1 MLKFRDDVADT
12 LLKIEQQTEI
22 ISTYLFKTD
31 SPEIEE
37 ITKIGTLYDNRKA
50 LIDKLIVLN
59 SPKSDDLTKKMI
71 DEVKTSINFDARI
84 KSIKEKDSSN
94 LKRLKIILDAFGKQ
108 VKITQQQKSLQIYF
122 K

>member
-50 LIDKLIVLN
+50 LIDKLVVLN

-71 DEVKTSINFDARI
+71 DEVKTSINFDERI

>member
-59 SPKSDDLTKKMI
+59 SPKSDDLTKNMI
-71 DEVKTSINFDARI
+71 DEVKTSINFDERI
-84 KSIKEKDSSN
+84 KSIKEKDSVN
-94 LKRLKIILDAFGKQ
+94 LKRLKVILDAFGKQ